1 MNEQLTIF
9 DTGTELRDQ
18 GMKKAVDH
26 ADAIINDWSEGA
38 YQFLL
43 IFLQHRSIFMTEEV
57 REASMGIVPEPP
69 SLRAW
74 GSVIVRAAKSGH
86 IQRAGYK
93 NVKNT
98 KAHSTPATVW
108 KKVKP

>member
-1 MNEQLTIF
+1 MKEQLTIF

-26 ADAIINDWSEGA
+26 ADAVIDNWSETA
-38 YQFLL
+38 YRFLL
-43 IFLQHRSIFMTEEV
+43 MFLQHRSMFMTEEV
-57 REASMGIVPEPP
+57 REASAKIIPEPP

-93 NVKNT
+93 NVKNA

-108 KKVKP
+108 KRIKT